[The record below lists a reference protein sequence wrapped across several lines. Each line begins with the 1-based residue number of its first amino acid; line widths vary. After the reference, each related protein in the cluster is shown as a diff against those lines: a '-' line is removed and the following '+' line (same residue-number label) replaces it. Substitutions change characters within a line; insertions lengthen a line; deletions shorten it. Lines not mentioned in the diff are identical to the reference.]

1 MHIYDILKMYICIKL
16 IIRRAST
23 FFIFFLEFFGGA
35 DGTRTVTVKFNV
47 LSSQR
52 PLTKN
57 VAIALELAALFAFIP
72 ADIEVFIGI
81 SALRKLLL
89 LAILLSSF
97 LSGCVEV

>member
-23 FFIFFLEFFGGA
+23 FFIFFLEFIGGA

-57 VAIALELAALFAFIP
+57 VAIALKLAALFAFIP

>member
-1 MHIYDILKMYICIKL
+1 MYICIKL

-81 SALRKLLL
+81 SALKKLLL

>member
-81 SALRKLLL
+81 SALKKLLL

>member
-1 MHIYDILKMYICIKL
+1 MHIYDILRMYICIKL

-72 ADIEVFIGI
+72 ADIEVFIEI
-81 SALRKLLL
+81 SALKKLLL